1 MRDVATP
8 RLRVLTHLP
17 RGLLARV
24 EADLPEVE
32 LVEIPGSGPLPE
44 DARGEVLL
52 TFTWGSDNM
61 QEVLARGVRWVHCYG
76 TGVDGFPQHALGDRT
91 LTCSRGASAVPI
103 AEWVLAAMLAAEK
116 NLPDAW
122 ITAPPERWNWAK
134 LGGLAGRT
142 LGILGLGSIGCEVA
156 RRALAFDMR
165 VRGLRRSAAPSP
177 LPGVELAGDLG
188 ELVACADH
196 LVVAAP
202 ATRET
207 KALVGRAAL
216 AHARPGLHLV
226 NIARG
231 DLVDQDALR
240 EALDDGRVRLATLDV
255 CEPEPLPEGHWLYTH
270 PRVRLS
276 PHISWSAPGALERL
290 LVPFLENLRRRL
302 AGEPLQ
308 GVVDL
313 AAGY

>member
-1 MRDVATP
+1 VTEA

-17 RGLLARV
+17 RALLARV
-24 EADLPEVE
+24 EAELPEVE
-32 LVEIPGSGPLPE
+32 LIEIPTRGPLPE

-52 TFTWGSDNM
+52 TFTWGSHNM
-61 QEVLARGVRWVHCYG
+61 ADALARGVRWVHCYG
-76 TGVDGFPQHALGDRT
+76 TGVDGFPQQALEGRT

-116 NLPDAW
+116 NLPAAW
-122 ITAPPERWNWAK
+122 IHAPPPRWNWAE

-142 LGILGLGSIGCEVA
+142 LGILGLGSIGAEVA
-156 RRALAFDMR
+156 KRALAFDMR
-165 VRGLRRSAAPSP
+165 VRGLRRRAAPSP
-177 LPGVELAGDLG
+177 LPQVELARDLGDLIG
-188 ELVACADH
+188 SADH

-207 KALVGRAAL
+207 RGLVGRAAL

-255 CEPEPLPEGHWLYTH
+255 CEPEPLPEGHWLYAH

-302 AGEPLQ
+302 AGEPLL
-308 GVVDL
+308 GEVDV